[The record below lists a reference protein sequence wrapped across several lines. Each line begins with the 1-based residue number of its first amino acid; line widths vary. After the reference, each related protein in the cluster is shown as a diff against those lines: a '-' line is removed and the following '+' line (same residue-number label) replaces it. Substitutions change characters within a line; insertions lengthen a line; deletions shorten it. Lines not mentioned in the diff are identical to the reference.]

1 MLPAALRAAGALL
14 VGKTNMHEIGIGVS
28 GINTNARTH
37 GVCRNPHDRRFD
49 TSGSSSGSG
58 AAVAAGL
65 VPVALGADGG
75 GSVRLPA
82 AFCGCVG
89 LKPTFGRVSGA
100 RMVGASSST
109 RASQRRSP
117 VTPSFVSTKSQS
129 RIRDEEISFIRFLH
143 EICLNKFAQPA

>member
-1 MLPAALRAAGALL
+1 
-14 VGKTNMHEIGIGVS
+14 MHEIGIGVS
-28 GINTNARTH
+28 GINTNARSH

-89 LKPTFGRVSGA
+89 LKPTFGRVSG
-100 RMVGASSST
+100 VCWSDEHEH
-109 RASQRRSP
+109 
-117 VTPSFVSTKSQS
+117 SQS
-129 RIRDEEISFIRFLH
+129 LSQIIRVCHKNETQFGSKRGCFFKDKCEQGVFE
-143 EICLNKFAQPA
+143 CLYH